1 MHSYFSLN
9 RQPIRLDLP
18 AEVDHSAAEPET
30 FVGAR
35 PSEWLPPQL
44 EGIVVDDLDPGFAVE
59 GDPPGRGIWHR
70 FSPELSYDRGLP
82 EHWWYLEGTL
92 DGAWFRAEVPSSWG
106 KYRRTMA
113 QAVPGDGN
121 RRAVFTAD
129 LPTRA
134 GWRLDFHVPDDPLPD
149 FPGDTFADFVDP
161 PFTDQLGGYDMW
173 LRTVSG
179 DRVIE
184 FDGSGAIP
192 GWHKIGLFE
201 LDPGPCSERRWR

>member
-1 MHSYFSLN
+1 M
-9 RQPIRLDLP
+9 
-18 AEVDHSAAEPET
+18 
-30 FVGAR
+30 
-35 PSEWLPPQL
+35 
-44 EGIVVDDLDPGFAVE
+44 
-59 GDPPGRGIWHR
+59 
-70 FSPELSYDRGLP
+70 
-82 EHWWYLEGTL
+82 
-92 DGAWFRAEVPSSWG
+92 PSSWG

-149 FPGDTFADFVDP
+149 LPGDTFADFVDP

-192 GWHKIGLFE
+192 GWNKIGLFE
-201 LDPGPCSERRWR
+201 LDPGPVSVVVSNRTTGDIVTDRGPRRRVVRGVGRPCRFPDGLVRVGTGRRKGGGFCGASASAPPPGRR